1 MNKRKICMLIL
12 IALIGGLAV
21 YTFVNPG
28 SADAESVVYASP
40 LALLPSVIAIALA
53 LITKEVYTSLFTG
66 IIIGALL
73 NSNFNLERALN
84 TFLFQ
89 ENGGMVSKLADS
101 WNVGILIFLVRHSG
115 IGTEPCR
122 RLGGFWALGG

>member
-73 NSNFNLERALN
+73 NSNFIREVFAFKLFMNL
-84 TFLFQ
+84 
-89 ENGGMVSKLADS
+89 S
-101 WNVGILIFLVRHSG
+101 WLPLSI
-115 IGTEPCR
+115 
-122 RLGGFWALGG
+122 

>member
-40 LALLPSVIAIALA
+40 LALLPSVVAIALA

-101 WNVGILIFLVRHSG
+101 
-115 IGTEPCR
+115 
-122 RLGGFWALGG
+122 

>member
-40 LALLPSVIAIALA
+40 LALLPSVVAIALA
-53 LITKEVYTSLFTG
+53 LPSHAPAAPKAAVLRKSRLVVIVISVFVLIRLFRSLNEWSRT
-66 IIIGALL
+66 
-73 NSNFNLERALN
+73 
-84 TFLFQ
+84 
-89 ENGGMVSKLADS
+89 DS
-101 WNVGILIFLVRHSG
+101 CPW
-115 IGTEPCR
+115 
-122 RLGGFWALGG
+122 